1 MNKELLRTVPLK
13 DVQIH
18 DRFWNHYIDLVG
30 EVILPFM
37 WELINDRV
45 EGAEKSWCIQNLKIA
60 AGQMSGVHQGAVFQ
74 DTDVAKW
81 LEAVGFYLTRHVDEK
96 LEHLADEAIDLIC
109 AAQCD
114 DGYLNTYVQLIGAPR
129 WKNLMEGHEL
139 YTAGHLI
146 EAAVAYYE
154 GTGKRKFLDAMCRF
168 ADCIAE
174 TFGPE
179 DNKLHGYPGHPEIEL
194 ALMKLYRIT
203 GEERYLR
210 LAEFFIRERGSQPS
224 YFDQED
230 CRRKGAH
237 LFPEFAEF
245 DLDYCQAD
253 RPLEEQTEAEGHAV
267 RAGYLYSAMADLAA
281 QLRDERMMQQCETLW
296 KDIVEKKLYVTGSI
310 GSASFGER
318 FTGPYDLPNDTN
330 YSESCASISLA
341 MFSNRMLHAN
351 RRAEYADVVENAL
364 YNTVLA
370 GIALDGRHFFYVNPL
385 EVNPAVAE
393 TNPTMRHIK
402 TERQLWYGVACCPPN
417 IARTL
422 ASMGNYI
429 YAQDDESLYVNL
441 YIQSQVKVQLGG
453 RDVTL
458 SLKADYPASGSVQ
471 LCVEDIRGADEGE
484 FTLAMRI
491 PGYAPDASCCING
504 EAVADLHDYITDGYL
519 TLHRTWKSGDV
530 ITLVLDNAFRFVY
543 ANPQVASDVG
553 KTALMKGP
561 FVYCFEEADNG
572 AHLAAGMLNTEEAPE
587 DCVLSEL
594 PEGVL
599 AAKVKGEKAE
609 INAQALYTT
618 AKPRYESKDYIA
630 IPYCLWNNRGKG
642 EMSVWMR
649 YV

>member
-1 MNKELLRTVPLK
+1 MNRQLLKNVPLR
-13 DVQIH
+13 DVQIN

-30 EVILPFM
+30 DVILQFM

-45 EGAEKSWCIQNLKIA
+45 QDAEKSWCIQNLKIA
-60 AGQMSGVHQGAVFQ
+60 AGQMSGVHRGAVFQ

-81 LEAVGFYLTRHVDEK
+81 LEAVGFYLTSHEDAE
-96 LEHLADEAIDLIC
+96 LEALADEAIDLIA
-109 AAQCD
+109 AAQCE
-114 DGYLNTYVQLIGAPR
+114 DGYLNTYVQLTGAPR

-154 GTGKRKFLDAMCRF
+154 GTGKRKFLDCMCRF
-168 ADCIAE
+168 ADCIAAA
-174 TFGPE
+174 FGPE
-179 DNKLHGYPGHPEIEL
+179 EGKLHGYPGHPEIEL
-194 ALMKLYRIT
+194 ALVKLYSVT
-203 GEERYLR
+203 GHKTYLE
-210 LAEFFIRERGSQPS
+210 LAAYFVRERGAQPS

-230 CRRKGAH
+230 CRTKGEH

-253 RPLEEQTEAEGHAV
+253 RPLAEQMEAEGHAV
-267 RAGYLYSAMADLAA
+267 RAGYLYSAMADLAP
-281 QLRDERMMQQCETLW
+281 LLGDERMMEQCETLW
-296 KDIVEKKLYVTGSI
+296 KDIVDKKLYVTGSI

-341 MFSNRMLHAN
+341 MFSNRMLHAQ
-351 RRAEYADVVENAL
+351 RSGRYADIVENAL

-422 ASMGNYI
+422 ASMGHYI

-441 YIQSQVKVQLGG
+441 FIQSRVKVHLKDT
-453 RDVTL
+453 DVTV
-458 SLKADYPASGSVQ
+458 SLQADYPASGNVV
-471 LCVEDIRGADEGE
+471 LHMEDISGKADDL
-484 FTLAMRI
+484 FTLALRI
-491 PGYAPDASCCING
+491 PGYVPEAACQING
-504 EAVADLHDYITDGYL
+504 EPVSDRKAQMSDGYL
-519 TLHRTWKSGDV
+519 KLSRVWKQGDTVTLT
-530 ITLVLDNAFRFVY
+530 LDNRFRYVY
-543 ANPQVASDVG
+543 ANPMVSADAG
-553 KTALMKGP
+553 KAALMRGP
-561 FVYCFEEADNG
+561 LVYCFEEADNG
-572 AHLAAGMLNTEEAPE
+572 RQLHAGVLDTSAPPQE
-587 DCVLSEL
+587 TAVEGL
-594 PEGVL
+594 PEGIT
-599 AAKVKGEKAE
+599 AAKVSGRKAVIRE
-609 INAQALYTT
+609 QSLYTT
-618 AKPRYESKDYIA
+618 TRPAYEPKEYIA

-642 EMSVWMR
+642 EMTVWMR
-649 YV
+649 S